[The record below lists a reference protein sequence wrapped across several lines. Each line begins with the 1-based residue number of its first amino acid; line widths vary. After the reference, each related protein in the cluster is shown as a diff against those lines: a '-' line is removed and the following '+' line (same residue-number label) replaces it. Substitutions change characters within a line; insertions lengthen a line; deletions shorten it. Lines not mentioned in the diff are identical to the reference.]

1 MHMNAWSAVNSS
13 ASAVIAE
20 MIRQH
25 EIGMHQSRIFFANV
39 YRRVDRASLRY
50 GPPLEII
57 REAEKRHIQEMAQKF
72 ENQKITHEVSEAV
85 ARFEWNNPH
94 HAMRSNVTQMFFQ
107 NDQLVA
113 YAGDAA
119 RRIA

>member
-1 MHMNAWSAVNSS
+1 MNAWSSVNPY
-13 ASAVIAE
+13 APAVISE

-57 REAEKRHIQEMAQKF
+57 REAENRHIQDMAQKF
-72 ENQKITHEVSEAV
+72 DRQKITHEVSEAV
-85 ARFEWNNPH
+85 ARFEKNNPH
-94 HAMRSNVTQMFFQ
+94 HAICSNVTQVFFQ
-107 NDQLVA
+107 DDQLLS

-119 RRIA
+119 RRIV